1 MADSVVDMAFGAA
14 AIIKNGIGFT
24 ALLLLIAVAL
34 PPLCKLLLTAFV
46 LKAAGAFMGLVSDKR
61 MSTCADRVGNAGRLL
76 FQTVGTS
83 FLLFMIT
90 ISVAAFT
97 TNR

>member
-1 MADSVVDMAFGAA
+1 
-14 AIIKNGIGFT
+14 
-24 ALLLLIAVAL
+24 
-34 PPLCKLLLTAFV
+34 
-46 LKAAGAFMGLVSDKR
+46 